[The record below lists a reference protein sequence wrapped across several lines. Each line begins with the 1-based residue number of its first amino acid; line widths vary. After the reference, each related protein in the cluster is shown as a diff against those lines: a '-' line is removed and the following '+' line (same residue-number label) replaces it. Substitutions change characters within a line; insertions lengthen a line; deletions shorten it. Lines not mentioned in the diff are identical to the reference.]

1 MKSIRFYHSMIC
13 PRCHLSGLFL
23 SQIEHEF
30 PDVAV
35 EKVEYFMNLGQ
46 ARRDRVRGI
55 PTLVAGERR
64 LGGIFLTPQSIRRF
78 LEAL

>member
-1 MKSIRFYHSMIC
+1 MKTVRFYHSMIC
-13 PRCHLSGLFL
+13 PRCHLSALFL
-23 SQIEHEF
+23 RRITDEF

-35 EKVEYFMNLGQ
+35 ERLEYFANLGQ
-46 ARRDRVRGI
+46 ARQDGVRGF

-64 LGGIFLTPQSIRRF
+64 LAGVFLTPKSIRRF

>member
-1 MKSIRFYHSMIC
+1 MKTVRFYHSMIC

-23 SQIEHEF
+23 SRLREEF
-30 PDVAV
+30 PDVTV
-35 EKVEYFMNLGQ
+35 ERVEYFTNLGR
-46 ARRDRVRGI
+46 AKRDGVRAI

-64 LGGIFLTPQSIRRF
+64 LGGFFLTPRSIRRF

>member
-1 MKSIRFYHSMIC
+1 MKTVRFYHSMIC

-23 SQIEHEF
+23 SQLRDEF
-30 PDVAV
+30 PDV
-35 EKVEYFMNLGQ
+35 EIQKLEYFTNLGQ
-46 ARRDRVRGI
+46 ARRDGVRAI

-64 LGGIFLTPQSIRRF
+64 LSGVFLTPKSIRRF